1 MDGSEGLSFGA
12 TGCKSVKRPRQNRC
26 TPFGSI
32 EATPHRGTLMGNRGD
47 LHAEDGTLGK
57 RWRSRRWICCVLEG
71 FGWKAPMDE
80 PGRNYPLFF
89 YDETVALAAGHR
101 PCGQCRS
108 DALAAFIAAWKVA
121 HGYQPHDWVPLQQID
136 AELHR
141 ARIGEWRRRT
151 KVELSRMPDGA
162 YVWLPTIDQRPM
174 MVRGNELLPWEHA
187 GFAAPVSLKS
197 IRATAYA
204 LSPSPII
211 KVLKAGYEPI
221 THPEL
226 QRVATA
232 MPR

>member
-1 MDGSEGLSFGA
+1 
-12 TGCKSVKRPRQNRC
+12 
-26 TPFGSI
+26 
-32 EATPHRGTLMGNRGD
+32 
-47 LHAEDGTLGK
+47 
-57 RWRSRRWICCVLEG
+57 
-71 FGWKAPMDE
+71 MDE